1 MSAATAAVAG
11 VTVGLATPLALLVV
25 PVALVVLWGL
35 ISYRADGTA
44 SRRSRLAL
52 VASRTVIVVLLVGAA
67 AGPYTVASAETPGDP
82 HVTLLTDRSDSMN
95 VTEPVDGLTDAIE
108 REGVPVTT
116 ATVGEGTRSRIGD
129 GIAANLQSNGSVVVV
144 SDGQVTGGRS
154 LAATTE
160 LARSLN
166 ATISAVDVTPTRTE
180 RHVRVNGPA
189 KTSIGVENSFLVR
202 VNGVETGGDV
212 TLHVT
217 VDDTEVLSRTLD
229 GTGDV
234 SFSHTFE
241 TTGSHRVTATI
252 ESDDAYD
259 VNDVARR
266 SVTVVER
273 PRVLYVSRGD
283 YPLKSY
289 LGTLYD
295 VQTASSVP
303 SNLDPYY
310 AVVVQNLAAGD
321 LGNTEALQRFVIDG
335 GGLVVA
341 GGDRA
346 FEHGDYAQSAFGSML
361 PVTAGTAGGSS
372 ANVVLAVDVSGSAQG
387 GLGTQKAIAL
397 DVLSQLG
404 DGNSVGVV
412 AFNSQA
418 YQIADLRPLG
428 ESRAE
433 TATLI
438 RRLTAGGA
446 TDIAAGLRGANE
458 LLGTERG
465 TVILVSDGVA
475 NREAAVRAASE
486 LGSAG
491 TRVISVGV
499 GESTD
504 EGTLRGI
511 ADASGGTYYRA
522 DETNRLSLRFGD
534 ATRRYRGSGLTVVD
548 PNSFVTA
555 GVTLRSNPGQANA
568 VSVKPGAD
576 YLVATGDGTPAVAA
590 WQYGLGRVL
599 TITAHDTRSGLD
611 GLLSRPD
618 SLLVTKSVNYAIGDP
633 ERKRSGVTDVAD
645 TRVGE
650 STTVTYRGA
659 ERPSVDGLDFRAV
672 GDGVYRATV
681 TPSEPGYASVL
692 GTTYAANYPVEYG
705 AFGPASA
712 LSAAVD
718 ATGGRTFEPD
728 EAAAIAAFAREQST
742 QIRSV
747 RTEWGWLCLLG
758 ALLVLTGEIVVRRLL
773 VYRGAATNRGGL
785 P

>member
-1 MSAATAAVAG
+1 MTVTVAG
-11 VTVGLATPLALLVV
+11 VTAGLTTPLALLAA
-25 PVALVVLWGL
+25 PVALVALWG
-35 ISYRADGTA
+35 IVAYRADGTA
-44 SRRSRLAL
+44 SRRSRLTL
-52 VASRTVIVVLLVGAA
+52 LTSRAVIVVLLVGAA

-129 GIAANLQSNGSVVVV
+129 GVAANLQSNGSVVVV

-154 LAATTE
+154 LAATAE

-180 RHVRVNGPA
+180 RHVRVSGPA
-189 KTSIGVENSFLVR
+189 KTSVGVENSFLASVD
-202 VNGVETGGDV
+202 GVETDGDV
-212 TLHVT
+212 ALRVT
-217 VDDTEVLSRTLD
+217 VDGTEVVSRTLD
-229 GTGDV
+229 GTGTV

-252 ESDDAYD
+252 DGEDVYD
-259 VNDVARR
+259 VNDASRR
-266 SVTVVER
+266 SVSVVER

-283 YPLKSY
+283 YPLRDY

-310 AVVVQNLAAGD
+310 AVVVQNLAADD

-361 PVTAGTAGGSS
+361 PVTAGAAGGSS

-397 DVLSQLG
+397 DALSQLG
-404 DGNSVGVV
+404 DSNSVGVV

-418 YQIADLRPLG
+418 YRIADLRPLG

-446 TDIAAGLRGANE
+446 TDIAAGLRGADE
-458 LLGTERG
+458 LLGEERG
-465 TVILVSDGVA
+465 TVILVSDGFA
-475 NREAAVRAASE
+475 DREAAVRAASA
-486 LGSAG
+486 LGDAG

-522 DETNRLSLRFGD
+522 DETNRLSLQFGD
-534 ATRRYRGSGLTVVD
+534 AARRYRGSGLTVVD

-555 GVTLRSNPGQANA
+555 GVTLRSNPGRANA

-576 YLVATGDGTPAVAA
+576 YLVATADGTPAVAA
-590 WQYGLGRVL
+590 WRYGLGRVL
-599 TITAHDTRSGLD
+599 TITAHDADSSLD

-618 SLLVTKSVNYAIGDP
+618 SLLVTKSINYAIGDP
-633 ERKRSGVTDVAD
+633 ERKRGGVTDVAD

-650 STTVTYRGA
+650 PTTVTYRGA
-659 ERPSVDGLDFRAV
+659 ERPRADGLDFRAV

-681 TPSEPGYASVL
+681 TPSEPGYESVL
-692 GTTYAANYPVEYG
+692 GATYATNYPAEYG
-705 AFGPASA
+705 AFGPAPA

-728 EAAAIAAFAREQST
+728 EAAAIASFAREQST
-742 QIRSV
+742 QVRSV

>member
-1 MSAATAAVAG
+1 MT
-11 VTVGLATPLALLVV
+11 TPLALLGV
-25 PVALVVLWGL
+25 PLALVALWALVA
-35 ISYRADGTA
+35 YRADGTA

-52 VASRTVIVVLLVGAA
+52 CASRAVIVVLLVGAA

-95 VTEPVDGLTDAIE
+95 VTDPVDGLTDAIE

-129 GIAANLQSNGSVVVV
+129 GIAANLQTDGSVVVV

-154 LAATTE
+154 LAATAE

-166 ATISAVDVTPTRTE
+166 ATISAVDVTPSRTE
-180 RHVRVNGPA
+180 RHVRVSGPA
-189 KTSIGVENSFLVR
+189 KTSVGVENSFLASVD
-202 VNGVETGGDV
+202 GVETDGDV
-212 TLHVT
+212 ALRVT
-217 VDDTEVLSRTLD
+217 VDGTEVVSRTLD
-229 GTGDV
+229 GDGDV
-234 SFSHTFE
+234 AFSHTFE

-252 ESDDAYD
+252 AGDDVYD
-259 VNDVARR
+259 VNDVHRR

-283 YPLKSY
+283 YPLRDY

-295 VQTASSVP
+295 VETASSVP
-303 SNLDPYY
+303 SDLDPYY
-310 AVVVQNLAAGD
+310 AVVVQNLAAGE
-321 LGNTEALQRFVIDG
+321 LGNAEALQRFVIDG

-346 FEHGDYAQSAFGSML
+346 FEHGDYASSAVGSML
-361 PVTAGTAGGSS
+361 PVTSGAAGGSR
-372 ANVVLAVDVSGSAQG
+372 ANVVLAVDISGSAQG

-397 DVLSQLG
+397 DVLDQLG
-404 DGNSVGVV
+404 DSNSVGVV

-418 YQIADLRPLG
+418 YRIADLRPLG
-428 ESRAE
+428 ETREE
-433 TATLI
+433 TRTLV

-446 TDIAAGLRGANE
+446 TDIAAGLRGADE
-458 LLGTERG
+458 LLGEERG
-465 TVILVSDGVA
+465 TVILVSDGFA
-475 NREAAVRAASE
+475 NREAAVRAASQ

-522 DETNRLSLRFGD
+522 DETNRLSLQFGD

-555 GVTLRSNPGQANA
+555 GVTLRSNPGAANA
-568 VSVKPGAD
+568 VTVKPGAD
-576 YLVATGDGTPAVAA
+576 YLVATADGTPAVAS
-590 WQYGLGRVL
+590 WRYGLGRVL
-599 TITAHDTRSGLD
+599 TVTAHDTDNSLD
-611 GLLSRPD
+611 GLLTRPD
-618 SLLVTKSVNYAIGDP
+618 SLLVTKAVNYAIGDP

-659 ERPSVDGLDFRAV
+659 ERPSADGLDFRAV

-681 TPSEPGYASVL
+681 TPSDPGYASVL
-692 GTTYAANYPVEYG
+692 GATYAANYPAEYG
-705 AFGPASA
+705 AFGPSPA

-728 EAAAIAAFAREQST
+728 DGAAIASFAREQST
-742 QIRSV
+742 KV
-747 RTEWGWLCLLG
+747 RTVRTDWGWLCLLG

-773 VYRGAATNRGGL
+773 VYRGTATNRGGL